1 MSRRPID
8 QEPDRSLPAKG
19 EPHSD
24 GRPAPSSEATLE
36 EIVQLLHGRA
46 SGWRRLLPWT
56 FGLLALP
63 VLILVVLHFSSIERF
78 IQLVQAAR
86 PEWLFLACIAQVGT
100 YVCAAVVWRQVLQHA
115 GHPLP
120 LRALVPLGVAKLY
133 MDQAVPSAG
142 VSGTLLVVRGLTRRR
157 VPPKVA
163 MAALLVGLVS
173 FYTAYLT
180 VVVISVGIFWRYHRA
195 NLAFSAVAAILVAT
209 TVAIPAAVLWLRWWG
224 DRSPPTWLRGFPR
237 TAILLRALAE
247 APTGLLRNP
256 RLLAEA
262 VAFQLGIFFLDAL
275 TLWLALHALGETSE
289 FSVVFASFVTAS
301 MAATI
306 GPIPLGLGT
315 FEAGSVG
322 TLSLFGV
329 PIEAALAGTLLL
341 RGLTFWLPMLPGLW
355 LTRREIGQL

>member
-1 MSRRPID
+1 
-8 QEPDRSLPAKG
+8 
-19 EPHSD
+19 
-24 GRPAPSSEATLE
+24 
-36 EIVQLLHGRA
+36 
-46 SGWRRLLPWT
+46 
-56 FGLLALP
+56 
-63 VLILVVLHFSSIERF
+63 
-78 IQLVQAAR
+78 
-86 PEWLFLACIAQVGT
+86 
-100 YVCAAVVWRQVLQHA
+100 
-115 GHPLP
+115 
-120 LRALVPLGVAKLY
+120 
-133 MDQAVPSAG
+133 
-142 VSGTLLVVRGLTRRR
+142 
-157 VPPKVA
+157 
-163 MAALLVGLVS
+163 
-173 FYTAYLT
+173 
-180 VVVISVGIFWRYHRA
+180 
-195 NLAFSAVAAILVAT
+195 
-209 TVAIPAAVLWLRWWG
+209 
-224 DRSPPTWLRGFPR
+224 
-237 TAILLRALAE
+237 LLRALAE